1 MEENIFQ
8 QQSEVVQTSLNNTPN
23 SIWKSKLLLISGGV
37 LLIVLVG
44 FGGFFL
50 GKILSQPKTSP
61 SSISQLSPTPAP
73 PTQIPT
79 PTPTTDPTANW
90 KTYTDE
96 NTHIQFKYPPNWY
109 AQKNINSTF
118 TVFLEDK
125 PFQIIK
131 GEFMTSII
139 IGLNEL
145 ENTASGQ
152 KLYAEKTLEEGVERF
167 KGLFD
172 PKTVQITELTIAGKK
187 AAKLSGLL
195 GPGMLEGEYFVSTLI
210 QLKDKLLVV
219 TLTKKS
225 YEDVYNQILST
236 FKFLD

>member
-1 MEENIFQ
+1 
-8 QQSEVVQTSLNNTPN
+8 VGG
-23 SIWKSKLLLISGGV
+23 LLL
-37 LLIVLVG
+37 LVLVG
-44 FGGFFL
+44 FSGILIGRS
-50 GKILSQPKTSP
+50 LSQPKTSP

-79 PTPTTDPTANW
+79 PTPTTDPIANW
-90 KTYTDE
+90 KIYTDE

-109 AQKNINSTF
+109 AQKYTDSTF

-131 GEFMTSII
+131 GTEFMTSII
-139 IGLNEL
+139 VGLNEV
-145 ENTASGQ
+145 ENTITGQ
-152 KLYAEKTLEEGVERF
+152 RFYAEKTLEEGIERF

-210 QLKDKLLVV
+210 QLKDKLLGV